1 VRTAIHWAPLDG
13 GDLVDAAVMEV
24 ESTWYFVA
32 VVGVDAVDAGDAAA
46 VVGKYGTRM
55 AMGPTSAWHGH
66 CDKLE
71 ARG

>member
-1 VRTAIHWAPLDG
+1 
-13 GDLVDAAVMEV
+13 MEV